1 MAQESHY
8 IAIFMYSKK
17 RCMRLHFN
25 RFFCNEISLNVTFLV
40 GKFGIVKENYVICA
54 A

>member
-1 MAQESHY
+1 
-8 IAIFMYSKK
+8 
-17 RCMRLHFN
+17 MRLHFN